1 MKLENFKVETWM
13 NEHENDCLYNLTESC
28 FTPLTMRELLE
39 LCEAQDS
46 FMTELLDV
54 RLDYGPIAG
63 SDELRIEIAKLYKHC
78 FPNQIAIAQG
88 AINANAMALYEL
100 VEKGDHIIAFTPL
113 YQQLLSLP
121 LSIGA
126 EITCIPCL
134 EEADWKP
141 NINKL
146 ETALKPNTKMLCLNN
161 PCNPTGYLYTDEE
174 MIAIADFARQHDLW
188 LFVDEVYRGL
198 NQHDDQFGSSFF
210 DYYDKCIV
218 SGGLSKT
225 FALPGLRMGWLAG
238 PQAFIDQIAIR
249 RDYHIISLPKI
260 NDTMAILALKNK
272 EKILERNRL
281 ISTQNRATI
290 QHWVANEP
298 HIDVVFT
305 DSTTLFIRYD
315 MDIPSDELALRLQKE
330 TGVFFVPGVCFDIEH
345 HLRLGGGIEPTMLAD
360 GLAVFSKWLR
370 QFDKEGNK

>member
-13 NEHENDCLYNLTESC
+13 NEHENDCIYNLTESC
-28 FTPLTMRELLE
+28 FTPLTMRELLDI
-39 LCEAQDS
+39 CEVREA
-46 FMTELLDV
+46 FMEDLLEV

-63 SDELRIEIAKLYKHC
+63 SNELRQEIASLYKNC
-78 FPNQIAIAQG
+78 SPDQIAIAQG

-100 VEKGDHIIAFTPL
+100 IEKGDHIVAFTLL

-134 EEADWKP
+134 EEADWQP
-141 NINKL
+141 DISKL
-146 ETALKPNTKMLCLNN
+146 EAALKPNTKVLCLNN
-161 PCNPTGYLYTDEE
+161 PCNPTGYLYTDEQ
-174 MIAIADFARQHDLW
+174 MQAIAQFARQHDLW

-198 NQHDDQFGSSFF
+198 NQHDDSFGSSFF
-210 DYYDKCIV
+210 DFYDQCIV

-225 FALPGLRMGWLAG
+225 FALPGLRMGWLAA
-238 PQAFIDQIAIR
+238 PQSFIDKITIR

-260 NDTMAILALKNK
+260 NDTLSILALKNK
-272 EKILERNRL
+272 DKILKRNRL
-281 ISTQNRATI
+281 ISMQNRKTI
-290 QHWVANEP
+290 QRWVADEP

-330 TGVFFVPGVCFDIEH
+330 TGVFFVPGTCFDIDH
-345 HLRLGGGIEPTMLAD
+345 HLRLGGGIEPKQLTE

-370 QFDKEGNK
+370 QFDKEENQ